1 MSASRDLLIDTATSL
16 FDAIDPAGGFTAGWT
31 RVADAGLPLLLVPEA
46 AGGFGGDAGDLF
58 AILRIAGARALALPV
73 GETIVAAAILAG
85 MASPDQALSFT
96 DRHDGKLKGGS
107 YTGVLTGVPWG
118 RDVAG
123 VVVRTLNQLIFLN
136 TRHAQIFEGH
146 SLAGEPRDTLRF
158 IEAPAQLGP
167 RTIDF
172 RQWGAFLRL
181 AQSAGALNR
190 ALEMS
195 IEHANARQQ
204 FGKPLAKLQA
214 VQQVL
219 AVFAVEAAA
228 VNSAGEAAAAAL
240 DHGDASF
247 EIAAAKLRTNQA
259 IGIGTATAHQVH
271 GGIGFTHE
279 YPLHLLTRRLMGWRS
294 EYGNDAFWAAELGRT
309 ACALGP
315 EGLWAEITW
324 RGDRG

>member
-1 MSASRDLLIDTATSL
+1 MSASRNLLVDTATSL
-16 FDAIDPAGGFTAGWT
+16 FDVVDPAAGFTEGWA

-58 AILRIAGARALALPV
+58 AILRIAGAGVLTLPV
-73 GETIVAAAILAG
+73 GETVVATAMLAG
-85 MASPDQALSFT
+85 MVPIDQALSFA
-96 DRHDGKLKGGS
+96 DLHDGRLDGDR
-107 YTGVLTGVPWG
+107 YTGVLTAVPWG

-123 VVVRTLNQLIFLN
+123 VVVRAADHLVFLH
-136 TRHAQIFEGH
+136 TRDAELTQAH

-158 IEAPAQLGP
+158 IDAPAQLGP
-167 RTIDF
+167 STADLR
-172 RQWGAFLRL
+172 RWGAFLRV
-181 AQSAGALNR
+181 AQSAGALDR

-214 VQQVL
+214 VQQIL

-228 VNSAGEAAAAAL
+228 ANSAGEAAAIAL
-240 DHGDASF
+240 DHGDAMF

-294 EYGNDAFWAAELGRT
+294 EYGNDAYWAAELGRQVT
-309 ACALGP
+309 TLGA
-315 EGLWAEITW
+315 EGLWAEITR
-324 RGDRG
+324 RGDCG

>member
-1 MSASRDLLIDTATSL
+1 MSAARDLLVDTATSL
-16 FDAIDPAGGFTAGWT
+16 FDAIDPAGGFEAGWA
-31 RVADAGLPLLLVPEA
+31 RVADAGLPLLRVPEA

-73 GETIVAAAILAG
+73 GETIVAAAMLAG
-85 MASPDQALSFT
+85 MAPPDQPLSFA
-96 DRHDGKLKGGS
+96 DRHGGRLDADR
-107 YTGVLTGVPWG
+107 YTGVLIAVPWG

-123 VVVRTLNQLIFLN
+123 VVVRVADQLVFLH
-136 TRHAQIFEGH
+136 TRDAELTEAHN
-146 SLAGEPRDTLRF
+146 LAGEPRDTLRF
-158 IEAPAQLGP
+158 TDAVAQIGP
-167 RTIDF
+167 STPDL
-172 RQWGAFLRL
+172 RQWGALLRV
-181 AQSAGALNR
+181 AQSAGALDR

-214 VQQVL
+214 VQQIL

-228 VNSAGEAAAAAL
+228 LNSAGQAAATAL

-247 EIAAAKLRTNQA
+247 EIAAAKLRANQA
-259 IGIGTATAHQVH
+259 IGIGTATAHQIH

-294 EYGNDAFWAAELGRT
+294 EYGNDAYWAAELGRHV
-309 ACALGP
+309 AALGP
-315 EGLWAEITW
+315 EGLWAEIAR

>member
-1 MSASRDLLIDTATSL
+1 VSASRDLLVDTATSL
-16 FDAIDPAGGFTAGWT
+16 FDAVDPAGGFAAGWA
-31 RVADAGLPLLLVPEA
+31 RVADAGLPLLLVPES

-73 GETIVAAAILAG
+73 GETIVATAMLAG
-85 MASPDQALSFT
+85 TTPADQALSFA
-96 DRHDGKLKGGS
+96 DSHDGRLDRDR
-107 YTGVLTGVPWG
+107 YTGVLTAVPWG

-123 VVVRTLNQLIFLN
+123 VVVRVADQLVLLQ
-136 TRHAQIFEGH
+136 TRDVEITEAH

-158 IEAPAQLGP
+158 TDAPAKIGP
-167 RTIDF
+167 STADL
-172 RQWGAFLRL
+172 RQWGAFLRI
-181 AQSAGALNR
+181 AQSAGALDR

-214 VQQVL
+214 VQQTL

-228 VNSAGEAAAAAL
+228 VNSAGEAAATAL

-247 EIAAAKLRTNQA
+247 EIPAAKLRANQA

-279 YPLHLLTRRLMGWRS
+279 YPLHRLTRRLMGWRS
-294 EYGNDAFWAAELGRT
+294 EYGNDAFWAAELGRQ
-309 ACALGP
+309 AAALGP
-315 EGLWAEITW
+315 EGLWAEIAR
-324 RGDRG
+324 RGDRS